1 MRFPLCAPCLLLAAA
16 GSLVLGSAQPVLAQE
31 GEEVVASLVV
41 TGRVGARYGGE
52 AGPHAARFHVDGIER
67 GEGPGIGTSIFV
79 ISKTPL
85 PEKAHLRL
93 HLGSSHA
100 EGYRVLSSQPAAEG
114 EPVANDV
121 DLPALEALVESM
133 LDKAKASD
141 WKGLAKLVIPLRLKD
156 PKALFERV
164 FPPESAKLVVE
175 EYAATSKSMVVDFRK
190 TFSALLA
197 EGAGPYSCFEARGSR
212 AVGLQRR
219 ARFAMQSELPL
230 YTVRFERAGVQL
242 WSFAYVEG
250 TWRYVGRLQALPREP
265 LVLRVRLNGPTI
277 NPKNLGDQTITI
289 SVKNAGKE
297 TVQVPSTYDGR
308 VVRLVGRG
316 RDHFWASRL
325 RPSEPPAQTLV
336 PLEPEQERVLL
347 EVPLTQILRRDKR
360 WHWDWGAHP
369 VPPQSPIHRW
379 REMGFEGDVLF
390 YVAAEAGQRTLHSK
404 PVRVPIR
411 LR

>member
-1 MRFPLCAPCLLLAAA
+1 MRSVALCALSIVLSAAP
-16 GSLVLGSAQPVLAQE
+16 LVCAQE
-31 GEEVVASLVV
+31 EVKDDSLASLVV

-93 HLGSSHA
+93 HLGSTHA
-100 EGYRVLSSQPAAEG
+100 DGYRVLSSQPVAEG

-121 DLPALEALVESM
+121 DLPALEALIEAM
-133 LDKAKASD
+133 LEKAKVSD
-141 WKGLAKLVIPLRLKD
+141 WKGLAKLVMPLRLKD

-164 FPPESAKLVVE
+164 FPPASAALVTE
-175 EYAATSKSMVVDFRK
+175 EYAETSKGMVVEFRK
-190 TFSALLA
+190 TFSALFA
-197 EGAGPYSCFEARGSR
+197 EGAGPFRCFEARGFQ

-219 ARFAMQSELPL
+219 ARFAMQSSLPL
-230 YTVRFERAGVQL
+230 YTVRFERAGIQF

-250 TWRYVGRLQALPREP
+250 GWRYLGRLQALPREP
-265 LVLRVRLNGPTI
+265 LVLKVRLNGPTI
-277 NPKNLGDQTITI
+277 NPEAFGDQTITVTI
-289 SVKNAGKE
+289 KNASE
-297 TVQVPSTYDGR
+297 ESVEVPSTYDGR
-308 VVRLVGRG
+308 TVRLVGRG

-325 RPSEPPAQTLV
+325 RPTEAPAQRLV
-336 PLEPEQERVLL
+336 TLEPGKEKVLL
-347 EVPLTQILRRDKR
+347 EVPLSQVLAQDKR

-369 VPPQSPIHRW
+369 VPPESPIHRW
-379 REMGFEGDVLF
+379 REMGYEGDVLF

-411 LR
+411 TR

>member
-1 MRFPLCAPCLLLAAA
+1 MRFGALCALSILLAAA
-16 GSLVLGSAQPVLAQE
+16 GPSVQAQE
-31 GEEVVASLVV
+31 DEQSLASLVV

-52 AGPHAARFHVDGIER
+52 AGPHAARFLVDGIER

-79 ISKTPL
+79 ISKAPL
-85 PEKAHLRL
+85 PAKAHLRL

-100 EGYRVLSSQPAAEG
+100 EGYRVLSSQPAEEG

-133 LDKAKASD
+133 LEKAKTSD

-164 FPPESAKLVVE
+164 FPPASAELVVE
-175 EYAATSKSMVVDFRK
+175 EYAATSKSMIVDFRK
-190 TFSALLA
+190 TFTALLA
-197 EGAGPYSCFEARGSR
+197 EGAGPYRCFQARGSQ

-219 ARFAMQSELPL
+219 ATFAMQSELPL
-230 YTVRFERAGVQL
+230 YTVRFDRAGVQL
-242 WSFAYVEG
+242 WSFAFVEG

-277 NPKNLGDQTITI
+277 NPKNLGGQTITI
-289 SVKNAGKE
+289 TIKNASKE
-297 TVQVPSTYDGR
+297 TVEVPSAYDGR
-308 VVRLVGRG
+308 IVRLVGRG

-325 RPSEPPAQTLV
+325 RPSEPPVQSLV
-336 PLEPEQERVLL
+336 ALEPGEERVLL
-347 EVPLTQILRRDKR
+347 EVQLTEVLRRDKR
-360 WHWDWGAHP
+360 WSWDWGAHP
-369 VPPQSPIHRW
+369 VPPESPIHRW

-411 LR
+411 VR

>member
-1 MRFPLCAPCLLLAAA
+1 MRFGALCALSILLAATGPLA
-16 GSLVLGSAQPVLAQE
+16 PAALAQDDE
-31 GEEVVASLVV
+31 QAAASLVV

-52 AGPHAARFHVDGIER
+52 AGPYAARFLVDGIER
-67 GEGPGIGTSIFV
+67 GEGPGIGASIFV
-79 ISKTPL
+79 ISKAPL
-85 PEKAHLRL
+85 PVKAHLRL

-100 EGYRVLSSQPAAEG
+100 DGYRVLASQPAGEG

-121 DLPALEALVESM
+121 DLPALEALVES
-133 LDKAKASD
+133 LLEKAKASD
-141 WKGLAKLVIPLRLKD
+141 WKGLAQLVIPLRLKD

-164 FPPESAKLVVE
+164 FPPASAALVVE

-197 EGAGPYSCFEARGSR
+197 EGAGPYRCFLARGSQ

-250 TWRYVGRLQALPREP
+250 TWRYIGRLQALPREP
-265 LVLRVRLNGPTI
+265 LVLSVRLNGPTI
-277 NPKNLGDQTITI
+277 NPKNLGGQTITI
-289 SVKNAGKE
+289 AIKNASEE
-297 TVQVPSTYDGR
+297 TVEVPSAYDGR
-308 VVRLVGRG
+308 IVRLVARG

-336 PLEPEQERVLL
+336 PLEPGAERVLL
-347 EVPLTQILRRDKR
+347 EVQLSEVLRRDKR
-360 WHWDWGAHP
+360 WSWDWGAHP
-369 VPPQSPIHRW
+369 VPPESPIHRW

-411 LR
+411 VR